1 MCPEMKDANGFG
13 QPLHLFSARHLFAIA
28 VSIIYLFPSSL
39 LAQQIRY
46 DRVDFDDNPAWADVL
61 DKAAQ
66 TGKVIFLDGYT
77 SWCAPCKKMEK
88 EVFTRPEI
96 VNYFNQKFINVK
108 YDMELA
114 QGDMLKDKY
123 GVQVFPTYL
132 FIAPDGQEIHRIVG
146 AHTAGNVFFDWS
158 KMAVTPGRSRAE
170 LEQRYKNGERNPAMM
185 FDYMLALRMA
195 NEPEKEAEITKNYL
209 ALMTKDHFM
218 DKSYWAAV
226 KMFLN
231 NPISREFRIIIDNR
245 TEIGEAV
252 GLADVDAMIYET
264 IDKQIK
270 ANINFQ
276 PYEGHPFDKQSEL
289 DLIALLQN
297 SDLPFR
303 NELLARAK
311 AAHYVRHGDI
321 YDLAYMVDAVIDFHI
336 LENYKNL
343 YADLNYYAVSISK
356 VALDE
361 LLLRKALK
369 WSEYICANE
378 KKASERAIYLKTKA
392 VLLEKLGRA
401 TEAET
406 AKKEAAAAEKL

>member
-1 MCPEMKDANGFG
+1 
-13 QPLHLFSARHLFAIA
+13 
-28 VSIIYLFPSSL
+28 
-39 LAQQIRY
+39 
-46 DRVDFDDNPAWADVL
+46 
-61 DKAAQ
+61 
-66 TGKVIFLDGYT
+66 
-77 SWCAPCKKMEK
+77 
-88 EVFTRPEI
+88 
-96 VNYFNQKFINVK
+96 
-108 YDMELA
+108 
-114 QGDMLKDKY
+114 
-123 GVQVFPTYL
+123 VFPTYL

-343 YADLNYYAVSISK
+343 YADLNSSAGSISQ

-392 VLLEKLGRA
+392 ILLEKLGRA